1 MCFHL
6 GLTCLA
12 HAVKCLF
19 YYYKLLWVR
28 VRWAAQTGVVS
39 GLRSLLL
46 LVSESRET
54 SRVSKQSLQR
64 LWIWACREPQHCEK
78 LQISSVTRKI
88 LLKYQDYLSSHLTD
102 AVRCI
107 G

>member
-1 MCFHL
+1 MCFHS

-19 YYYKLLWVR
+19 YCYKLLWVR
-28 VRWAAQTGVVS
+28 VGWAAQTGVVS

-64 LWIWACREPQHCEK
+64 LWIWVCRESRHGEK
-78 LQISSVTRKI
+78 LQISSITRKI
-88 LLKYQDYLSSHLTD
+88 LLK
-102 AVRCI
+102 
-107 G
+107 